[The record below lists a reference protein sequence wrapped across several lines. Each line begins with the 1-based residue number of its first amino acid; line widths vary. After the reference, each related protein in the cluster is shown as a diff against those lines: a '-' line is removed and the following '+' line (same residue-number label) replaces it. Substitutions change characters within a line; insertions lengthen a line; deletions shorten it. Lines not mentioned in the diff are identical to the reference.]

1 MIGSAESLGR
11 NGAEDMTET
20 RETGSSQ
27 ADMPHQHRQPT
38 PPELTGWAGWIFF
51 AGIIMIIAGTFEAI
65 AGLVALFNREY
76 FFVPAEELVV
86 RVSYTSWG
94 LVHLIFGAVVMLAG
108 FGVLTGKTWAR
119 IVGVVLAG
127 FSAILQIA
135 FLAAHP
141 VWSVIVIALD
151 VVVIY
156 ALCVHG
162 KEMRTI

>member
-1 MIGSAESLGR
+1 
-11 NGAEDMTET
+11 MTET

-27 ADMPHQHRQPT
+27 TGSSQVGMPHQHRQST
-38 PPELTGWAGWIFF
+38 PPEPTGWVGWILF
-51 AGIIMIIAGTFEAI
+51 AGVIMIIAGTFEAI

-76 FFVPAEELVV
+76 FYVPAEELVV

-127 FSAILQIA
+127 FSAILHIA

-141 VWSVIVIALD
+141 MWSMIVIALD
-151 VVVIY
+151 VIVIY

-162 KEMRTI
+162 KEMQKEMQRI